1 MILWTIQPIEIYEKL
16 IETGEYKCDLEKS
29 GMKDFQSAY
38 DWLVEQMVSKIGEP
52 PEGVKY
58 PVWAWYKDGKGIKP
72 DLRHAR
78 FAYGRKDEKFAC
90 IEIEIPEY
98 EVVLSDF
105 DSWNI
110 ILNDGLLSETED
122 EDEILEKTYESLSE
136 DEKKTMKPKNWER
149 MFDISPLDND
159 WVSRGEYIQAN
170 FWVLKK
176 EQIREVRF
184 FTAG

>member
-29 GMKDFQSAY
+29 GMKDFRSVY
-38 DWLVEQMVSKIGEP
+38 DWLIEQMVSRIGEP

-58 PVWAWYKDGKGIKP
+58 PVWAWYKDGEKKKP

-78 FAYGRKDEKFAC
+78 FAYGSKGEEFAC
-90 IEIEIPEY
+90 IEIEIPEDK
-98 EVVLSDF
+98 VVLSDF

-122 EDEILEKTYESLSE
+122 EDNLLEKAYESLSK
-136 DEKKTMKPKNWER
+136 DDKQIMKFENWKR
-149 MFDISPLDND
+149 LFDISPLDNE
-159 WVSRGEYIQAN
+159 WVNRGEYIQAT
-170 FWVLKK
+170 FWELKK
-176 EQIREVRF
+176 DLIRSVRF